1 MIKRKSQNANGR
13 TPIVAAL
20 LAVLFVLGIAA
31 VALSIGFGQL
41 RQIWREQ
48 FRVED
53 RDLNVVISSGKM
65 VHPDVITLHF
75 GLTNGANLATIPFA
89 ELRSQL
95 LSRVPNIRDLK
106 IERRLPNRVTIDV
119 MEREPAARL
128 AGPNSR
134 KETGRVADFD
144 GMVFRFSNNV
154 QSLPVIREPQDP
166 LTPPGSRLEGSAAAA
181 MRLVSMLQLPDL
193 ADLRVL
199 EIDTSSPDY
208 LLLTLR
214 GYARAKIAW
223 DHMFEDSQASRES
236 LRRQLFRLAHAI
248 ASNVSPNTTLWT
260 ATDYGVPGRVYAND
274 PARTGR

>member
-89 ELRSQL
+89 ELRAKL
-95 LSRVPNIRDLK
+95 LERVPNIRDIR
-106 IERRLPNRVTIDV
+106 IERKMPNRVTVDV
-119 MEREPAARL
+119 LEREPLARIL
-128 AGPNSR
+128 PPRGQT
-134 KETGRVADFD
+134 ETGRVAD
-144 GMVFRFSNNV
+144 
-154 QSLPVIREPQDP
+154 
-166 LTPPGSRLEGSAAAA
+166 LEGVVFCFSSNTALLPIVREATESATVPGKHLTGAASAAL
-181 MRLVSMLQLPDL
+181 RLIELASQPDFS
-193 ADLRVL
+193 DIRVL
-199 EIDTSSPDY
+199 EIDTSHKDY
-208 LLLTLR
+208 LLVTFGNYDR
-214 GYARAKIAW
+214 ARIAW
-223 DHMFEDSQASRES
+223 DHMLEDSRLSRDS
-236 LRRQLFRLAHAI
+236 LRHQLKNLSRAMAQHLTPRA
-248 ASNVSPNTTLWT
+248 TLWI
-260 ATDYGVPGRVYAND
+260 ATDWRSPGRVYASD
-274 PARTGR
+274 PSRGNQ